1 MSDPTCPGCG
11 AEEYVRTD
19 VGKQYECVEYEC
31 GSRWWPNA
39 PNRPP
44 LHRNVCFTRQ
54 LARRDE
60 RIKELEA
67 RALRMERALRTIEAW
82 PFNIMG
88 DCVADAR
95 ALARKALEEAD
106 DAVC

>member
-1 MSDPTCPGCG
+1 MSETKCPGCKERDERIVELE
-11 AEEYVRTD
+11 AEL
-19 VGKQYECVEYEC
+19 
-31 GSRWWPNA
+31 A
-39 PNRPP
+39 RPKHEV
-44 LHRNVCFTRQ
+44 LRQ
-54 LARRDE
+54 LADAIE

-106 DAVC
+106 DE